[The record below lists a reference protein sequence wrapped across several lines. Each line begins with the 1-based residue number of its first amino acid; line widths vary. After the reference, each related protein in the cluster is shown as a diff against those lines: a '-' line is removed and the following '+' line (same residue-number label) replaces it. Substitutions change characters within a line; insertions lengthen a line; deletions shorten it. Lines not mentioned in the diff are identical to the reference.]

1 MAVMTL
7 EEANSQF
14 DHAVQFNPLLQW
26 YRNRSTQVAVGASII
41 LHALLIALV
50 PGLRAVSIEPE
61 TVLTVRIAGLAP
73 AVEQPVIEQPVVES
87 PVVRKDEPLPPPE
100 FEPMPEFQPTMT
112 QPQALEPIPV
122 RPQQALQPPPV
133 PVVRN
138 VEQVEQLARADLA
151 EPVARDTF
159 RAQPN
164 TVQRPELAP
173 TQAARPVVESRPV
186 AAVARADLAAPV
198 EVARDVSRPRPVT
211 AARPEVTPTQIAA
224 PVTETRPVAPVARAD
239 LAAPVEVARDLSR
252 PQPVT
257 TPRPEVT
264 PTQIAAPAIET
275 RPVAAVARPDLV
287 APVDVARDLSRPQP
301 MTSARPEV
309 APAQVSAPVINTR
322 PVTPVAPADLVA
334 PAEIARDTN
343 RPQPAIAARPG
354 VAPAQ
359 TAVPAIQAKPVE
371 QIDRPNE
378 LVTEVRRQ
386 PRALPQ
392 VGNPVQPQPIAVA
405 PRTVARPVQ
414 DREAQVAVPSAPV
427 PSAAV
432 PIARSA
438 PAPAQ
443 SAPPT
448 TVAPVQPRPQ
458 KAASVVAMPA
468 PKNPVLVVAPEVL
481 EAYRQ
486 SVSKEVMRHMSYPR
500 VAVMRKWQGKTVVE
514 MKLSADGEVIQ
525 VVVAK
530 SSGKGV
536 LDDAAVKMVQD
547 SLPLPKP
554 PLGVRTVTVPVEFRL
569 RG

>member
-73 AVEQPVIEQPVVES
+73 AVEQPVIEQSVVES

-198 EVARDVSRPRPVT
+198 EVARD
-211 AARPEVTPTQIAA
+211 
-224 PVTETRPVAPVARAD
+224 
-239 LAAPVEVARDLSR
+239 LSR

-301 MTSARPEV
+301 VTSARPEV

-334 PAEIARDTN
+334 PAEIARDAN

-359 TAVPAIQAKPVE
+359 TAVPVIQAKPVE

-438 PAPAQ
+438 PAPAP

-458 KAASVVAMPA
+458 NAAPIVAMPA
-468 PKNPVLVVAPEVL
+468 PKSPVLVVAPEVL

-486 SVSKEVMRHMSYPR
+486 SVSEEVMQHMSYPR
-500 VAVMRKWQGKTVVE
+500 VARMRNWQGKTMVE
-514 MKLSADGEVIQ
+514 MEWSADGKVTR
-525 VVVAK
+525 VVVSK
-530 SSGKGV
+530 SSGKDV
-536 LDDAAVKMVQD
+536 LDKAAVKMVRKA
-547 SLPLPKP
+547 LPLPKP
-554 PLGVRTVTVPVEFRL
+554 PQGVRTVTVPVVFRL
-569 RG
+569 QG